1 VDPPRRASR
10 KCYVAAGLVQEQ
22 PRWRRRGSRCPD
34 RYLLESSF
42 VRIGRV
48 EDLGEVLTRHPVHHA
63 VMDLADHREATALES
78 LHDPGFPQ
86 GLRVVEGLRHDP
98 RRELLQL
105 LVAARPRQA
114 RVAHVVVQIELGI
127 VDRGSAEYG
136 EERPPWPRGRLRHRS
151 RRRASRADPTRRSGW
166 RRREAGSTASRARG
180 TRCPSRSVVR
190 NAVGSCR
197 APLSSD

>member
-1 VDPPRRASR
+1 
-10 KCYVAAGLVQEQ
+10 
-22 PRWRRRGSRCPD
+22 
-34 RYLLESSF
+34 
-42 VRIGRV
+42 V

-127 VDRGSAEYG
+127 VDPDS
-136 EERPPWPRGRLRHRS
+136 
-151 RRRASRADPTRRSGW
+151 
-166 RRREAGSTASRARG
+166 
-180 TRCPSRSVVR
+180 
-190 NAVGSCR
+190 
-197 APLSSD
+197 